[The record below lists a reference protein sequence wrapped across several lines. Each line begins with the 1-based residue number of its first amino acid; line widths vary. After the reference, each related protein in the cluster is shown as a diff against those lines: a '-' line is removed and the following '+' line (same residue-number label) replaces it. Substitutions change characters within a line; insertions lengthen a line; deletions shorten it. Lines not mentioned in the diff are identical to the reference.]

1 MSDDPVP
8 AVEIVKEHGSFLLIR
23 VGCRFAVVERRAGQI
38 YPMIARWTEW
48 GTDHPRRDGAYP
60 PSYRATIR
68 DEGHRDHAEWAG
80 RCIG

>member
-38 YPMIARWTEW
+38 
-48 GTDHPRRDGAYP
+48 
-60 PSYRATIR
+60 
-68 DEGHRDHAEWAG
+68 
-80 RCIG
+80 